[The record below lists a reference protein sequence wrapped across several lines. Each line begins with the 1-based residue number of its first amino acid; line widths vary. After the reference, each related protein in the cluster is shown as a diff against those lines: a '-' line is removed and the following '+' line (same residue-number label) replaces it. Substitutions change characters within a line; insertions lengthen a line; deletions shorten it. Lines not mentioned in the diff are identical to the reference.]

1 MPYIPGNP
9 LVQYEGT
16 KVRIDSVVAS
26 GFPGRTTGRHLARPA
41 RWGYCGNLAEAHVNI
56 SISIIEQLT
65 AVTIFFVF
73 FMGVTCGVVGG
84 AAWGSLLEDGERS
97 LLSAAPDA
105 LSTGARFIF
114 GVFRLDDG
122 YLERM
127 LHRDSQ
133 PPAARNERRGDDPGA
148 QRKDLPR

>member
-1 MPYIPGNP
+1 
-9 LVQYEGT
+9 
-16 KVRIDSVVAS
+16 
-26 GFPGRTTGRHLARPA
+26 
-41 RWGYCGNLAEAHVNI
+41 VN
-56 SISIIEQLT
+56 ISIIEQLT

-97 LLSAAPDA
+97 LLSPAPDA
-105 LSTGARFIF
+105 LSAGARFIF

-127 LHRDSQ
+127 LRPGSKR
-133 PPAARNERRGDDPGA
+133 PASHHERRGDDPGA
-148 QRKDLPR
+148 QRKDLRR